1 MVPPLLTL
9 EDMFLTFGGDAL
21 FTGVSL
27 SVHPHDRIAL
37 VGRNGS
43 GKSTLMKIIAGPERG
58 GVEADS
64 GVRYRDPGATI
75 LYLPQEPDFTGF
87 SKVEDYL
94 QANEPGFTQGAE
106 LHQLTPYMDALE
118 ISGDLEIDRL
128 SGGEARRV
136 ALVRALACDP
146 DILLLDEPTNH
157 LDIGAIEWLEGQ
169 LKRLRSAL
177 VIISHDRQF
186 LENLTDKTLWID
198 RGCARARN
206 AGFNGFETWRD
217 KVLEEE
223 EAEHHK
229 LGRKIVAEEHW
240 VRYGVTAR
248 RKRNVRRMK
257 ELQDLRAA
265 HKNARR
271 PTGTVN
277 FSAHQSAPSGKAV
290 IEATSLSKSFADRT
304 IVEDFSIRIARGE
317 RIGLIGKNGAGKT
330 TLLNMLI
337 GTLPP
342 DSGQIKIG
350 TAVDVVTLD
359 QRRASLK
366 PGMRV
371 ADAITDGRGDFVML
385 NNGKGELTKK
395 HVASYLKDFLFTQ
408 EQWRSPVEALS
419 GGERGRLVLAAAL
432 AKPSNLLVLDEPTND
447 LDLETLDLLQDMLG
461 DYQGTLILVSHDRSF
476 LDRTVTSVIA
486 HNNDDKPG
494 VWTRHAGGYSDMKLQ
509 HREALKDKRQAGE
522 GIKSA
527 SQAVAKTGS
536 DAGQLSR
543 QAKAS
548 KLSYKEK
555 YALETLPKEM
565 ETLEAQ
571 IKAAKK
577 ILEDTELFQRDA
589 DKFQKTANELDKAQ
603 ARLSVAEEQWLE
615 LEVKREALEG

>member
-94 QANEPGFTQGAE
+94 QANEPGLTQGAE

-342 DSGQIKIG
+342 DS
-350 TAVDVVTLD
+350 A
-359 QRRASLK
+359 
-366 PGMRV
+366 
-371 ADAITDGRGDFVML
+371 
-385 NNGKGELTKK
+385 
-395 HVASYLKDFLFTQ
+395 ASYLKDFLFTQ

-589 DKFQKTANELDKAQ
+589 DKFQKTVNELDKAQ